1 MKQGNYDKLNEKGY
15 IEEETEI
22 TNGDVIIGKVSPIEP
37 TGNNDKVFKDSSE
50 IFKSNVGVIDRVHTG
65 IYNSEGYELYNVR
78 VRMEEFLSSVINFRT
93 DTVNWP

>member
-1 MKQGNYDKLNEKGY
+1 MINLNDKGF

-22 TNGDVIIGKVSPIEP
+22 VNGDIIIGKVSPIQP

-50 IFKSNVGVIDRVHTG
+50 MFKSNVTGVIDRVHTG

-78 VRMEEFLSSVINFRT
+78 VREKNVNQLSEINFRT
-93 DTVNWP
+93 DTDKKEL